1 MVKKKKKKE
10 QTQRARDNLKYLCNI
25 CAEKYCRV
33 QIILY
38 SIKYLYENNSLKQ

>member
-1 MVKKKKKKE
+1 MVKKKEKKE
-10 QTQRARDNLKYLCNI
+10 QTQRARDNLKYL
-25 CAEKYCRV
+25 CRV

>member
-1 MVKKKKKKE
+1 MVKKKKKKNKPRE
-10 QTQRARDNLKYLCNI
+10 PGTIWNI

-38 SIKYLYENNSLKQ
+38 FIKYLYENNSLKQ